1 LAPVTME
8 DFLRQFLAQ
17 VWSQALMKA
26 TATYGADADAV
37 KRLRVAGRD
46 LVMSVQPKGSPADR
60 KAFLVR
66 LPHLMKDLNEGLA
79 LIGWP
84 EAAKK
89 GFFDKLMPAHAH
101 SLKGESLRTLDYNLL
116 TKQLDA
122 ILAMPLPRP
131 EDNLRGIS
139 AIPVLEDV
147 VSGPGFTPEEAA
159 RIGLVEE
166 SAIDWNGEVDIDL
179 SAEQDSDSELS
190 ATDISI
196 DGLPP
201 PEPVEPTKGAS
212 LADHV
217 QIGFSYRMHFED
229 QWHKVRLSHISPGR
243 TFFVFTRGSK
253 HQHAISMTARML
265 YRLCETGRLR
275 AFENAYLIERATARA
290 RKQLAALGGSGNS
303 SFGVPLTRH

>member
-1 LAPVTME
+1 
-8 DFLRQFLAQ
+8 
-17 VWSQALMKA
+17 
-26 TATYGADADAV
+26 
-37 KRLRVAGRD
+37 
-46 LVMSVQPKGSPADR
+46 MSVQPKGSPADR

-66 LPHLMKDLNEGLA
+66 LPQLMRDLNEGLA

-84 EAAKK
+84 DAAKK
-89 GFFDKLMPAHAH
+89 DFFDKLMPAHAQ

-122 ILAMPLPRP
+122 ILATPLPRP
-131 EDNLRGIS
+131 EDAVRGSS
-139 AIPVLEDV
+139 AIPVLDDV

-166 SAIDWNGEVDIDL
+166 HAIDWDGQVDIDL
-179 SAEQDSDSELS
+179 SAEQEGDGELS
-190 ATDISI
+190 ALDINI

-243 TFFVFTRGSK
+243 TFFVFTRGNK

-290 RKQLAALGGSGNS
+290 RKQLSALRGGGSNS
-303 SFGVPLTRH
+303 VPGALTKH